1 MCCDFI
7 ENTQAESLKNIAWF
21 FGQKWAA
28 QNYFLS
34 VWITIWIFSGWGKC
48 PGNEC
53 IDCIEVMRQEM
64 RLWPLG
70 TCPRCLMTIR
80 CWGAAEL
87 RPPRR
92 WSSLLVLFTPGF
104 LSVPSLQSQ
113 CPVSSARIRP
123 GQCYH
128 CNTQSVGEEYSVNQ
142 SFTSVKNNWRP
153 DWALKC
159 FIVDNQRFQLR
170 FESSLTGR
178 SEQDHNPS
186 KECKFFEEI

>member
-1 MCCDFI
+1 MSVYMYWLYWGDEAGDEAVTTWHLSPLSNDHPLLRSCW
-7 ENTQAESLKNIAWF
+7 AE
-21 FGQKWAA
+21 AA
-28 QNYFLS
+28 PPLVKS
-34 VWITIWIFSGWGKC
+34 
-48 PGNEC
+48 PGSFHTRIPFC
-53 IDCIEVMRQEM
+53 
-64 RLWPLG
+64 
-70 TCPRCLMTIR
+70 
-80 CWGAAEL
+80 
-87 RPPRR
+87 
-92 WSSLLVLFTPGF
+92 
-104 LSVPSLQSQ
+104 PSLQSQ